1 MNLIIIVEKE
11 HKENIEGLHTL
22 HDVYTWFDK
31 EPFDG
36 LFDIAYKLLAEYG
49 TSSGSKLIVMHY
61 ESVLEWIGTDT
72 NRSDVFYIHL
82 PPPAPESV
90 PTAKYKELEQM
101 HLSRSKSVLEKL
113 EALGHM
119 NKSLLINP

>member
-36 LFDIAYKLLAEYG
+36 LFDIAYKILAENG
-49 TSSGSKLIVMHY
+49 ASPDSKLIVMYY
-61 ESVLEWIGTDT
+61 ENLFDWIDT
-72 NRSDVFYIHL
+72 NTDLSNMFYIYL
-82 PPPAPESV
+82 PV
-90 PTAKYKELEQM
+90 PSENLSQQM
-101 HLSRSKSVLEKL
+101 HVTRTKSILEKL
-113 EALGHM
+113 EAGGHP